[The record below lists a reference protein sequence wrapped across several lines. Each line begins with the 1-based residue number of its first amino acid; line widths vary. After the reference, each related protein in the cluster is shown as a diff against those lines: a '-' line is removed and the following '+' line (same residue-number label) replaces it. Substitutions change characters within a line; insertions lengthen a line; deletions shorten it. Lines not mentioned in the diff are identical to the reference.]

1 MAWVSVRGFKCL
13 FWILLIVVIGKSHVS
28 QIESGRKTGTVETLG
43 RLARALG
50 VDLDDLAPPGS
61 EEG

>member
-1 MAWVSVRGFKCL
+1 MWL